1 MDPFEESPLPIL
13 TDEAERESPSNR
25 EKRKRSESL
34 EKQNQKEAPSKAESA
49 QQASNSGKEKAKEE
63 AVVVC
68 AKKAKKVPELV
79 QKYADAVNNS
89 EGVVRWDDITNK
101 ALSRPERSQIRHE
114 ARELGLIPEVPMVVV
129 DDRHGKPIECP
140 VFPDKC
146 VVTTLTLPPE
156 QFGTKD
162 SEQFEY
168 LNKLVKVKGFNA
180 EDQSVTDEETGAVK
194 RYTWHHHHD
203 SGKMQLVESGIHS
216 ATKHKGGREIWT
228 TGPRK

>member
-1 MDPFEESPLPIL
+1 MDPFEDEQPIEIEDDDQSPNI
-13 TDEAERESPSNR
+13 A
-25 EKRKRSESL
+25 EKRKRSESS
-34 EKQNQKEAPSKAESA
+34 EKPKKPAAPKKAKKESAKEASDA
-49 QQASNSGKEKAKEE
+49 GKEKAKEE

-68 AKKAKKVPELV
+68 AKKAKKVPVLV

-89 EGVVRWDDITNK
+89 GGVVRWDEITGEKLTGQERSDIRNK
-101 ALSRPERSQIRHE
+101 ART
-114 ARELGLIPEVPMVVV
+114 LGLIPEVPMVVV
-129 DDRHGKPIECP
+129 DDRNGNPIECP
-140 VFPDKC
+140 VFPAKC
-146 VVTTLTLPPE
+146 VATTIILPPE

-168 LNKLVKVKGFNA
+168 LNELVKVKGFNA
-180 EDQSVTDEETGAVK
+180 EDQSVTDEEGNVK

-203 SGKMQLVESGIHS
+203 SGKMQLVECGIHS